1 MFIWNIILL
10 LKYLLFDIKQKI
22 WQKRNQLTGG
32 GGGASTQSNSIDS
45 KASVL
50 SGYSLSTSVQTV
62 VGAIN
67 EIQGKLGIVSYPEN
81 TTDDSSNVIRLGKD
95 SPEVIK
101 KKVFGGVP
109 YVIIEPSETW
119 NSEYYSNL
127 LDEDGFHS
135 WYENTIAD
143 NTCIYEIYNVLTIQ
157 TDEENGF
164 GIAIRV
170 LKPQP
175 APGPLAVV
183 VNGPEVSTNP
193 LDFIDMTCVFANN
206 EESILS
212 YELNAWRTTTSVIYT
227 TPPESY
233 PIREG
238 SGYDSAIMGH
248 YRNQANG
255 DYSVAE
261 GLDTIASRETSHAE
275 GCSTQALGLG
285 SHAEGYYTRAIGDYS
300 HAEGSGTTASGNY
313 SHAEGFKT
321 SASGSC
327 SHAEGGSTTASGD
340 YSHAEGSGTTASGN
354 YSHAEGSGTTASGNY
369 SHAEGFNTSAS
380 GSCSHAEG
388 YNALATGNCSH
399 AEGNYTVASGIAAH
413 AEGYSTEATANYS
426 HAEGQSTTA
435 SGSCSHAEGFY
446 NTASGS
452 YSHAEGYHTEA
463 FRSSEHAEGYYN
475 KSYDSDDV
483 SVRII
488 HSVGIGS
495 SFVDRKNSHE
505 IKFNGDHY
513 IYGLGNFDGTNSDS
527 AQTLQE
533 VINSKQAT
541 ITAGTGLEFEGN
553 TLNVT
558 LDTTVFYVVQMLPTT
573 PAEGNENKICLVPTV
588 NVSTLAPEI
597 GTVATHN
604 EYTEYIWVDNKW
616 EELGKYYSEV
626 DLTPYLKTVDAEST
640 YLKITDAESSYQK
653 ITDDALN
660 TTSKTIV
667 GAINEILPK
676 VTGVGKVDPNS
687 NGTGEVFNVYE
698 GSGATVASGDYSHA
712 EGYRTI
718 ASGRCSHAEGSA
730 TNASGNYSH
739 AEGISTNA
747 SGYYSHAEGD
757 STKATG
763 HRSHAEGSSTTASG
777 RYSHAEGYQ
786 TNATDEA
793 SHAEGNLTTA
803 KGMYSHAEG
812 WYTNASGRCAHA
824 EGYDTQTFSTGEHAE
839 GYYNKSYD
847 SGDVLVSVIHSVG
860 IGKSDDD
867 RKNAHEIKLN
877 GDHYIYG
884 LGGYD
889 GTNSDTAQTL
899 QEVITGLQAS
909 TRTRQSEQTVYTEV
923 PELTADY
930 QIPANDTFVERVY
943 IIPVGDTLYSVTGD
957 SSILWAGGIAPN
969 PSANSVL
976 VVSIVKN
983 LATWNVFMVS

>member
-22 WQKRNQLTGG
+22 WQKRNQLT

-261 GLDTIASRETSHAE
+261 GLDTIASGERSHAE

-285 SHAEGYYTRAIGDYS
+285 SHAEGHDTRAIGDYS
-300 HAEGSGTTASGNY
+300 HAEGSGTTATGNY
-313 SHAEGFKT
+313 SHAEGFNT

-340 YSHAEGSGTTASGN
+340 YSHAEGYRTTASGD
-354 YSHAEGSGTTASGNY
+354 Y
-369 SHAEGFNTSAS
+369 
-380 GSCSHAEG
+380 SHAEG
-388 YNALATGNCSH
+388 YNAQATGNCSH

-435 SGSCSHAEGFY
+435 SGSCSHAEGSY

-463 FRSSEHAEGYYN
+463 FRSSEHAEGSYN

-495 SFVDRKNSHE
+495 SFVDRKNAHE

-527 AQTLQE
+527 AQTLQT
-533 VINSKQAT
+533 VIN
-541 ITAGTGLEFEGN
+541 
-553 TLNVT
+553 
-558 LDTTVFYVVQMLPTT
+558 
-573 PAEGNENKICLVPTV
+573 
-588 NVSTLAPEI
+588 
-597 GTVATHN
+597 
-604 EYTEYIWVDNKW
+604 
-616 EELGKYYSEV
+616 
-626 DLTPYLKTVDAEST
+626 
-640 YLKITDAESSYQK
+640 
-653 ITDDALN
+653 
-660 TTSKTIV
+660 
-667 GAINEILPK
+667 
-676 VTGVGKVDPNS
+676 
-687 NGTGEVFNVYE
+687 
-698 GSGATVASGDYSHA
+698 
-712 EGYRTI
+712 
-718 ASGRCSHAEGSA
+718 
-730 TNASGNYSH
+730 
-739 AEGISTNA
+739 
-747 SGYYSHAEGD
+747 
-757 STKATG
+757 
-763 HRSHAEGSSTTASG
+763 
-777 RYSHAEGYQ
+777 
-786 TNATDEA
+786 
-793 SHAEGNLTTA
+793 
-803 KGMYSHAEG
+803 
-812 WYTNASGRCAHA
+812 
-824 EGYDTQTFSTGEHAE
+824 
-839 GYYNKSYD
+839 
-847 SGDVLVSVIHSVG
+847 
-860 IGKSDDD
+860 
-867 RKNAHEIKLN
+867 
-877 GDHYIYG
+877 
-884 LGGYD
+884 
-889 GTNSDTAQTL
+889 
-899 QEVITGLQAS
+899 GLQS
-909 TRTRQSEQTVYTEV
+909 SIRTRQSEQTVYTEV

-983 LATWNVFMVS
+983 LAIWNVFLPI

>member
-22 WQKRNQLTGG
+22 WQTRKQLTG

-67 EIQGKLGIVSYPEN
+67 EIEGKLGIVSYPEN
-81 TTDDSSNVIRLGKD
+81 TIDNSSNVIRLGKD

-109 YVIIEPSETW
+109 YVIIEPSDTW
-119 NSEYYSNL
+119 NPTYYSNL

-143 NTCIYEIYNVLTIQ
+143 NTCIYEIYNVLTIP
-157 TDEENGF
+157 TDEGGGF
-164 GIAIRV
+164 DIAIRV

-238 SGYDSAIMGH
+238 SGYNSAIMGH
-248 YRNQANG
+248 YRNQADG

-261 GLDTIASRETSHAE
+261 GLDSNASGESSHAE
-275 GCSTQALGLG
+275 GVDTQASGLG
-285 SHAEGYYTRAIGDYS
+285 SHAEGYHTRAIGDYS
-300 HAEGSGTTASGNY
+300 HAEGSGTTA
-313 SHAEGFKT
+313 T
-321 SASGSC
+321 
-327 SHAEGGSTTASGD
+327 
-340 YSHAEGSGTTASGN
+340 
-354 YSHAEGSGTTASGNY
+354 GNY

-388 YNALATGNCSH
+388 GSTTASGEYSHAEGSGTTASGEYSHAEGSGTTASGNYSHAEGNKTYATDNSSHAEGYNAQATGNCSH

-435 SGSCSHAEGFY
+435 SGSCSHAEGFC

-463 FRSSEHAEGYYN
+463 FRSSEHAEGSYN

-495 SFVDRKNSHE
+495 SFVDRKNAHE

-558 LDTTVFYVVQMLPTT
+558 LDTTVFKVVSVLPDS
-573 PAEGNENKICLVPTV
+573 PAAGDENKIHLVPAE
-588 NVSTLAPEI
+588 STGANN
-597 GTVATHN
+597 A
-604 EYTEYIWVDNKW
+604 YTEYVWISSAW
-616 EELGKYYSEV
+616 EILGEYTSEV
-626 DLTPYLKTVDAEST
+626 DLTPYLTKEDAIGT
-640 YLKITDAESSYQK
+640 YATKSELQEVQNSVNGKQDTLVSG
-653 ITDDALN
+653 
-660 TTSKTIV
+660 TSIKTIN
-667 GAINEILPK
+667 GESLLGSGDIEI
-676 VTGVGKVDPNS
+676 TGGTSAGVGKVDPNS
-687 NGTGEVFNVYE
+687 DGTGEIFNSYTENEASGNYSHAE
-698 GSGATVASGDYSHA
+698 GSNTTATGHYSHAEGTYTTASAFGSHAEGYLTTVRGNSAHAEGRKTTASGDYSHA
-712 EGYRTI
+712 EGR
-718 ASGRCSHAEGSA
+718 E
-730 TNASGNYSH
+730 
-739 AEGISTNA
+739 
-747 SGYYSHAEGD
+747 
-757 STKATG
+757 
-763 HRSHAEGSSTTASG
+763 TTA
-777 RYSHAEGYQ
+777 
-786 TNATDEA
+786 
-793 SHAEGNLTTA
+793 
-803 KGMYSHAEG
+803 
-812 WYTNASGRCAHA
+812 YTSYAHA
-824 EGYDTQTFSTGEHAE
+824 EGYSTIARGIAAHAE
-839 GYYNKSYD
+839 GKFNFDD
-847 SGDVLVSVIHSVG
+847 SSAIHTVG
-860 IGKSDDD
+860 IGISEDN
-867 RKNAHEIKLN
+867 RKNAHVIKSNN
-877 GDHYIYG
+877 GEHFIIG
-884 LGGYD
+884 IGGYE
-889 GTNSDTAQTL
+889 GQATNTAQSL
-899 QEVITGLQAS
+899 QTVITGLQS
-909 TRTRQSEQTVYTEV
+909 SIRTRQSEQTVYTEV

-983 LATWNVFMVS
+983 LAIWNVFLPI

>member
-1 MFIWNIILL
+1 MAKEKSIN
-10 LKYLLFDIKQKI
+10 
-22 WQKRNQLTGG
+22 GG

-227 TPPESY
+227 EPPVSS
-233 PIREG
+233 PIAAGRG
-238 SGYDSAIMGH
+238 LSSAIIGNL
-248 YRNQANG
+248 YTNNADG

-261 GLDTIASRETSHAE
+261 GYSTTASGKYSHAE
-275 GCSTQALGLG
+275 GHKTTAIGNY
-285 SHAEGYYTRAIGDYS
+285 SHAEGYSTIAAGDYS
-300 HAEGSGTTASGNY
+300 HAEGGTTTASTSWSHAEGWRTEASGDCSHAEGDQTTASGMY
-313 SHAEGFKT
+313 SHAEGKVT
-321 SASGSC
+321 QATGQGA
-327 SHAEGGSTTASGD
+327 HAEGYFTTASGD
-340 YSHAEGSGTTASGN
+340 YSHAEGTKTTALN
-354 YSHAEGSGTTASGNY
+354 PDE
-369 SHAEGFNTSAS
+369 
-380 GSCSHAEG
+380 HAEG
-388 YNALATGNCSH
+388 YNNVS
-399 AEGNYTVASGIAAH
+399 NSGK
-413 AEGYSTEATANYS
+413 T
-426 HAEGQSTTA
+426 
-435 SGSCSHAEGFY
+435 
-446 NTASGS
+446 
-452 YSHAEGYHTEA
+452 
-463 FRSSEHAEGYYN
+463 
-475 KSYDSDDV
+475 DDL
-483 SVRII
+483 RTR

-495 SFVDRKNSHE
+495 HLPDIRMNAHE
-505 IKFNGDHY
+505 IMANGDHY
-513 IYGLGNFDGTNSDS
+513 IYGLGGYDGTNATADTT
-527 AQTLQE
+527 QTLQE
-533 VINSKQAT
+533 VINSKQET

-558 LDTTVFYVVQMLPTT
+558 LDTTVFKVVSVLPDS
-573 PAEGNENKICLVPTV
+573 PAQGDENKIHLVPAE
-588 NVSTLAPEI
+588 ST
-597 GTVATHN
+597 GTN
-604 EYTEYIWVDNKW
+604 NIYTEYAWVNSAW
-616 EELGKYYSEV
+616 EILGEYTSEV
-626 DLTPYLKTVDAEST
+626 DLTPYLKSSDAQATYATKTELTAHTGNTSNPHNVTAAQVGLGNVDNTSDADKPIST
-640 YLKITDAESSYQK
+640 ATQAALDLKQDITDNTLE
-653 ITDDALN
+653 
-660 TTSKTIV
+660 TTSKTVV

-676 VTGVGKVDPNS
+676 ATGVGKVDPNS
-687 NGTGEVFNVYE
+687 DGTDEIFNSYE
-698 GSGATVASGDYSHA
+698 GDYANVASGGYSHA
-712 EGYRTI
+712 EGSRTT
-718 ASGRCSHAEGSA
+718 ASGQYAHAEGYNC
-730 TNASGNYSH
+730 TASGLGAH
-739 AEGISTNA
+739 AEGQETAALES
-747 SGYYSHAEGD
+747 
-757 STKATG
+757 
-763 HRSHAEGSSTTASG
+763 RSHAEGVETTASGEASHAEGGWTEASNFAAHAEGSHTIASG
-777 RYSHAEGYQ
+777 RYSHAEGYY
-786 TNATDEA
+786 TEA
-793 SHAEGNLTTA
+793 SGIA
-803 KGMYSHAEG
+803 
-812 WYTNASGRCAHA
+812 AHA
-824 EGYDTQTFSTGEHAE
+824 EGE
-839 GYYNKSYD
+839 YNFDD
-847 SGDVLVSVIHSVG
+847 SFAIHMVG
-860 IGKSDDD
+860 IGTSKYN
-867 RKNAHEIKLN
+867 RKNAHVIESGT
-877 GDHYIYG
+877 GDHFIIG
-884 LGGYD
+884 IGGYE
-889 GTNSDTAQTL
+889 GQATNTAQSL
-899 QEVITGLQAS
+899 QTVITGLQS
-909 TRTRQSEQTVYTEV
+909 SIRTRQSEQTVYTEV

-983 LATWNVFMVS
+983 LAIWNVFLPI